1 MSPARSLSV
10 VAWLVRDTFR
20 QARASG
26 IFWLMLA
33 VSVVCVAVCL
43 TAREVP
49 APEPEPEP
57 PAPQPVR
64 KGPTQ
69 ADASLARRNPA
80 IAVVGLGVVVA
91 QPALS
96 RVSHPKPPVVT
107 GYLDVAFGSLR
118 VPLYGD
124 RGPAVRGVQLQLA
137 AWIADAAGLLL
148 ALTWTAGFLPSF
160 LEAGSVV
167 VLLAKPVSRSTLL
180 LGKFLGVL
188 LFVAF
193 QALVFVGGTWLA
205 LALRTGVWDPTY
217 FLCVPL
223 LLLHFAV
230 FFSFSVM
237 LAVTTRS
244 TVACVFGS
252 IVFWLF
258 CWAMNFGRHAALLT
272 PEFQG
277 AAPGLFSTMEVFY
290 WALPKPLDFHEV
302 LVEMLQGKGTTAQL
316 VNVQGLSAR
325 GAWLPGLSLL
335 ASALVAVALLAM
347 AAYEFLTAEY

>member
-1 MSPARSLSV
+1 
-10 VAWLVRDTFR
+10 
-20 QARASG
+20 
-26 IFWLMLA
+26 MLA
-33 VSVVCVAVCL
+33 VSVASVIVCL
-43 TAREVP
+43 TVTETSAPPPPPEPSPPVRTRLSLADAQMAKRNPASVILGPAAVVLQSELNARP
-49 APEPEPEP
+49 APRP
-57 PAPQPVR
+57 PAP
-64 KGPTQ
+64 
-69 ADASLARRNPA
+69 
-80 IAVVGLGVVVA
+80 
-91 QPALS
+91 
-96 RVSHPKPPVVT
+96 T
-107 GYLDVAFGSLR
+107 GYLDVLFGSMR
-118 VPLYGD
+118 VPFYGE
-124 RGPAVRGVQLQLA
+124 RGPAVRGLQLQLA
-137 AWIADAAGLLL
+137 AWIADTVGLLL

-160 LEAGSVV
+160 LEAGAVV
-167 VLLAKPVSRSTLL
+167 VLLAKPVSRTTLL

-193 QALVFVGGTWLA
+193 QALVFVAGTWLA
-205 LALRTGVWDPTY
+205 LALRTGVWDMTY

-272 PEFQG
+272 PEFHN
-277 AAPGLFSTMEVFY
+277 AASGLFSTMEVFY
-290 WALPKPLDFHEV
+290 WTLPKPVDFHEV
-302 LVEMLQGKGTTAQL
+302 LVGVLQSNGSSVHI
-316 VNVQGLSAR
+316 VNVQGLAAR

-335 ASALVAVALLAM
+335 ASAAVALGLLAM